1 MLKETTGLNID
12 GAQTHYL
19 HITSQTCSVMILSE
33 LSTRFWF
40 KKYRFYCNK
49 CVLDELVLK
58 KLLFVAMGTRVRLYR
73 DVLNF
78 HDDRYIHIKGYIIG
92 TSLSELTMLSD
103 SNQWWTDLRR
113 PIKKKSK
120 IMWPESNAVTW
131 FLINIDDTD
140 WQGDIN
146 R

>member
-1 MLKETTGLNID
+1 
-12 GAQTHYL
+12 
-19 HITSQTCSVMILSE
+19 
-33 LSTRFWF
+33 
-40 KKYRFYCNK
+40 
-49 CVLDELVLK
+49 
-58 KLLFVAMGTRVRLYR
+58 MGTRVRLYR

-78 HDDRYIHIKGYIIG
+78 HDDRYIHIKGYIIR

-140 WQGDIN
+140 WQVDIN